1 MSNHP
6 LNHWKRDF
14 AAALTLGAMAASV
27 AFASDEWRITIP
39 RRSELTR
46 VQRLNREG
54 VALAKKQQYEKAE
67 ALFYKAYL
75 YDPAD
80 PFTLNNLGYVS
91 ELEGQLD
98 RARKFY
104 DLAAEQGSDANIDMS
119 NIKHLE
125 GKPMKTALVNLQD
138 SAMRVNR
145 MNINA
150 IRLLEDNRGF
160 EAVALLRETLRL
172 DPNNPFTLNNLG
184 VANEA
189 IGDYDS
195 ALRCYE
201 QAAARQSKEPI
212 VVTVEH
218 EYRGR
223 PVSRTAEESAHR
235 LRRRMEQ
242 GETAELRAN
251 MLTMRG
257 VYALNQNDWTSARQ
271 DFERAYSLNPQ
282 SAFSLNNL
290 GYVAEKDGDL
300 ESAQYFYQKA
310 RRASDAGGR
319 VGLATELSA
328 EGKQLSLVAED
339 SNQKVGTALD
349 AYSRARRR
357 ETGPVELT
365 PRDSSSPGAQP
376 VTPH

>member
-1 MSNHP
+1 
-6 LNHWKRDF
+6 
-14 AAALTLGAMAASV
+14 MAASV
-27 AFASDEWRITIP
+27 AYASDELRITIP

-54 VALAKKQQYEKAE
+54 VTLAKKQQYEKAE

-104 DLAAEQGSDANIDMS
+104 DLAAEQGSDANIAMS

-125 GKPMKTALVNLQD
+125 GRPMKSALVNLEDAQ
-138 SAMRVNR
+138 MRVNR

-172 DPNNPFTLNNLG
+172 DPGNPFTLNNLG

-195 ALRCYE
+195 ALRFYE
-201 QAAARQSKEPI
+201 QAAARQSREPV
-212 VVTVEH
+212 VVTVQH
-218 EYRGR
+218 EYRGQ
-223 PVSRTAEESAHR
+223 PVSHMAEESAHR

-242 GETAELRAN
+242 GETADLRAC

-257 VYALNQNDWTSARQ
+257 VYALNQNDWTGARQ

-282 SAFSLNNL
+282 GAFSLNNL

-300 ESAQYFYQKA
+300 ETAQYFYRKA
-310 RRASDAGGR
+310 RRASDAGAR
-319 VGLATELSA
+319 VGLATQASA
-328 EGKQLSLVAED
+328 EGKQLSLVADD

-357 ETGPVELT
+357 ETGPIELT
-365 PRDSSSPGAQP
+365 PRDSSSPGTQP